1 MPLNKI
7 QMKFINSRI
16 IYIFLLLFS
25 STTIIAQEIIRDTVV
40 APVKKLKPIKDKK
53 IDGIVLGG
61 GGGNSVRCQML
72 KLLEDKYAHQAIQD
86 SVKVML
92 K

>member
-16 IYIFLLLFS
+16 IFIFFLLLFS

-53 IDGIVLGG
+53 IDGIVGGG
-61 GGGNSVRCQML
+61 GGGNSVRMSDV
-72 KLLEDKYAHQAIQD
+72 EIT
-86 SVKVML
+86 
-92 K
+92 

>member
-16 IYIFLLLFS
+16 IFIFFLLLFS

-40 APVKKLKPIKDKK
+40 APVKKVKTNQRQK
-53 IDGIVLGG
+53 IDGIIATVGDFIILD
-61 GGGNSVRCQML
+61 SDID
-72 KLLEDKYAHQAIQD
+72 KSYLE
-86 SVKVML
+86 L
-92 K
+92 

>member
-16 IYIFLLLFS
+16 IFIFFLLLFS

-40 APVKKLKPIKDKK
+40 EPKKVKTNQRQK
-53 IDGIVLGG
+53 IDGIIATVGDIILDSDIDKSW
-61 GGGNSVRCQML
+61 NCLVRV
-72 KLLEDKYAHQAIQD
+72 IQ
-86 SVKVML
+86 
-92 K
+92 

>member
-16 IYIFLLLFS
+16 IFIFFLLLFS

-40 APVKKLKPIKDKK
+40 EPVKKVKTNQRQK
-53 IDGIVLGG
+53 IDGIIATVGDFIILD
-61 GGGNSVRCQML
+61 SDI
-72 KLLEDKYAHQAIQD
+72 DKSYLNCL
-86 SVKVML
+86 VKVIQ
-92 K
+92 

>member
-16 IYIFLLLFS
+16 IFIFSLLLFS

-40 APVKKLKPIKDKK
+40 DLLRKLKPIKDKK
-53 IDGIVLGG
+53 IDGIIATVGDFIILDSDRQVLFGI
-61 GGGNSVRCQML
+61 V
-72 KLLEDKYAHQAIQD
+72 
-86 SVKVML
+86 
-92 K
+92 

>member
-16 IYIFLLLFS
+16 IFIFFLLFS

-40 APVKKLKPIKDKK
+40 EPVKKVKTNQRQK
-53 IDGIVLGG
+53 IDGIIATVG
-61 GGGNSVRCQML
+61 
-72 KLLEDKYAHQAIQD
+72 DFIIWIQI
-86 SVKVML
+86 
-92 K
+92 

>member
-16 IYIFLLLFS
+16 IFIFFLLLFS

-40 APVKKLKPIKDKK
+40 APKKVKTNQRQK
-53 IDGIVLGG
+53 IDGIIATVGDFIIL
-61 GGGNSVRCQML
+61 
-72 KLLEDKYAHQAIQD
+72 IQI
-86 SVKVML
+86 
-92 K
+92 

>member
-16 IYIFLLLFS
+16 IHIFLLLFS

-40 APVKKLKPIKDKK
+40 APVKKVKK
-53 IDGIVLGG
+53 SKTKNRWYNCHCRRFYHFGFRYRQVLFEL
-61 GGGNSVRCQML
+61 SSQV
-72 KLLEDKYAHQAIQD
+72 IQ
-86 SVKVML
+86 
-92 K
+92 